1 MANLKEEEFNPA
13 DFSAEQLALMEA
25 DAAEADGGYS
35 AEFLRSCR
43 RLPGR
48 PRELGDEPGVMV
60 RFRMAPD
67 RLAGVDER
75 ASRLHMSR
83 SQYLRDLVDR
93 DLADA

>member
-1 MANLKEEEFNPA
+1 MMSLKEETFNPA
-13 DFSAEQLALMEA
+13 DFTAEQLALMEA
-25 DAAEADGGYS
+25 DAAEAERGYS
-35 AEFLRSCR
+35 TQFLDSRR

-67 RLAGVDER
+67 CLARVDER
-75 ASRLHMSR
+75 AAKLRTTR

-93 DLADA
+93 DLVAA